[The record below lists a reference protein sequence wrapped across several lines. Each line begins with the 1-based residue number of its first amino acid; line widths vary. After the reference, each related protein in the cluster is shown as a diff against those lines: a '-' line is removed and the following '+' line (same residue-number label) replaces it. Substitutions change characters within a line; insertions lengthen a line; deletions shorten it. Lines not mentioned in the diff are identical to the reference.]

1 VRRHMSEQVIK
12 IIEPSATEDLMNE
25 TVRKRPVQTRRIR
38 LNLAAWHLKCALT
51 HLWKVLRGGR

>member
-1 VRRHMSEQVIK
+1 MSEQVIK

-38 LNLAAWHLKCALT
+38 LNLVAWHLKCALT